1 MHATLGKK
9 NSKCESESDQKH
21 PQITIPVW
29 QKKQE
34 AGKNEYKNLLM
45 QWNTNKVKNVLQ
57 TLRQKSVFPVEIKY
71 DF

>member
-1 MHATLGKK
+1 MRLSAK

-21 PQITIPVW
+21 PQTINPSLTR
-29 QKKQE
+29 KQE

-45 QWNTNKVKNVLQ
+45 QWNTNKVKNVSQ